1 MKKILIS
8 IIIFS
13 FLLCG
18 CQKTTPLSHKEFCLD
33 TIVQITLYDSSSKNI
48 LNNCFNLCKKYELV
62 FSANNKES
70 ELYKINHAHHKL
82 DEQPLSKE
90 LFKVIKEGLYYSQ
103 LSQGAFDITIGS
115 VSSLWNFKE
124 NKLPDDQQIK
134 AHLNDISYQ
143 NIILDNQKLEIPFE
157 VEFNKVP
164 EKKDYYKLCYS
175 ETEIDI
181 DQDGK
186 TDTFIYSSPF
196 INTKIKTDNILYIDG
211 ENISKEGTFKK
222 KVYMTI
228 EIKE

>member
-1 MKKILIS
+1 MKLSRKVILI
-8 IIIFS
+8 IIIFFNFIFS
-13 FLLCG
+13 FSEDKIEVYPPYLELEDG
-18 CQKTTPLSHKEFCLD
+18 MKIPQLPTDDLTEVDLQGNIIGKRVLEKNTTVYLESRVNVFVPLEIIS
-33 TIVQITLYDSSSKNI
+33 
-48 LNNCFNLCKKYELV
+48 
-62 FSANNKES
+62 
-70 ELYKINHAHHKL
+70 
-82 DEQPLSKE
+82 
-90 LFKVIKEGLYYSQ
+90 
-103 LSQGAFDITIGS
+103 DI
-115 VSSLWNFKE
+115 
-124 NKLPDDQQIK
+124 
-134 AHLNDISYQ
+134 DIEA
-143 NIILDNQKLEIPFE
+143 IILDNQKLEIPFE